1 MTQGPPA
8 SEPLGSIK
16 RANLKGILRHEGFS
30 DRRHSCYHYPWP
42 FSMNEKQ
49 MLITIGIQRI
59 VNFLGLEQQ

>member
-42 FSMNEKQ
+42 FA
-49 MLITIGIQRI
+49 
-59 VNFLGLEQQ
+59 V